1 MRNSGVGD
9 AHSPDC
15 HRVGQDCRVWMV
27 RRLLTK
33 GSEANVSGH
42 KQLKKD
48 GNRKDKQ
55 TQARKR
61 DFEQPVVGAASPARA
76 QDTSNFSDTE
86 IAGREKTD
94 EHDRDER

>member
-1 MRNSGVGD
+1 
-9 AHSPDC
+9 
-15 HRVGQDCRVWMV
+15 MV

-33 GSEANVSGH
+33 DSEVNVAGH

-55 TQARKR
+55 TQSRKR
-61 DFEQPVVGAASPARA
+61 DFEQPVVGAASPERA
-76 QDTSNFSDTE
+76 QDTSNFSETE
-86 IAGREKTD
+86 SGGSERTD